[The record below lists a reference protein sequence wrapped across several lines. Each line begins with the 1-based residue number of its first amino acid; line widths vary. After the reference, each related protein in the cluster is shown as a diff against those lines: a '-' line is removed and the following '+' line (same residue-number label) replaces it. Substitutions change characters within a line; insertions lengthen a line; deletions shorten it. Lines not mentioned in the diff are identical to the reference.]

1 MTASEKV
8 IHDPLHGSITIG
20 GVFLKLLSRHE
31 MQRLHN
37 VKQLGMA
44 SSVFP
49 GANHTRLEHSL
60 GAYHLAG
67 RMGKAIGL
75 SNEDMMHVQA
85 AALLHDI
92 CHLPYSHNLS
102 ELFENRTGTDHMGM
116 ARPLIKG
123 TIPTYQERDGDILGD
138 TGTMAE
144 VLEKEGISAD
154 AVCDLI
160 ANPRSSAEGLGA
172 FMSDGTKQSFFSS
185 KDHLHQMIHGP
196 VDADQ
201 MDYLMRDAHYTGVA
215 HGSIDTERLLTQM
228 KIHNNT
234 IVLERGGVVAAE
246 GLMVSR
252 ALMYTSVYFN
262 KTVRIAEM
270 MLSKAVELS
279 DVDMRTIHL
288 MDDSDLRN
296 ELIRSGGRPS
306 EIMRSLLHRRL
317 YKKAFAAYSIDMD
330 EEQMHKIV
338 RYSRYEDKKR
348 LEDEIAEEAG
358 VDYSEV
364 IVDMPS
370 RSSLLSKVKI
380 GKTDVSILFDGRVRP
395 ITRISPVAKALQ
407 SRDTFDWAIM
417 VSSPYG
423 HAEKVRKA
431 AASVLSL

>member
-1 MTASEKV
+1 MTSEKV
-8 IHDPLHGSITIG
+8 IHDPLHGSIAVDDT
-20 GVFLKLLSRHE
+20 FLKILSRHE
-31 MQRLHN
+31 VQRLHS

-44 SSVFP
+44 CAVFP

-60 GAYHLAG
+60 GVYHLAG
-67 RMGKAIGL
+67 RMAKALGL
-75 SNEDMMHVQA
+75 SNEDAVHVKMA
-85 AALLHDI
+85 AMLHDV

-102 ELFENRTGTDHMGM
+102 ELFENRTGRDHMEL

-123 TIPTYQERDGDILGD
+123 TIPTYSERDEDMLGG
-138 TGTMAE
+138 TGTIAE
-144 VLEKEGISAD
+144 VLEAEGISSD
-154 AVCDLI
+154 LVCDLI
-160 ANPRSSAEGLGA
+160 ANPRSAIDGLDKFTEGGA
-172 FMSDGTKQSFFSS
+172 KQSFFSS

-228 KIHNNT
+228 KVHNNK

-279 DVDMRTIHL
+279 DVDMDTIHL
-288 MDDSDLRN
+288 MDDPDLRS
-296 ELIRSGGRPS
+296 ELIRGGGKPS
-306 EIMRSLLHRRL
+306 EMIRRLMHRRL
-317 YKKAFAAYSIDMD
+317 YKKAFTAYSIDLD
-330 EEQMHKIV
+330 EEQMKKII
-338 RYSRYEDKKR
+338 RYSGYADKKK

-370 RSSLLSKVKI
+370 RSSLLSSVKI
-380 GKTDVSILFDGRVRP
+380 GKTDVLIMFDGRVRP
-395 ITRISPVAKALQ
+395 ITRISPVSKALQ
-407 SRDTFDWAIM
+407 SRDTFDWAVM
-417 VSSPYG
+417 VSSPYE
-423 HAEKVRKA
+423 HKEKVGRA
-431 AASVLSL
+431 AASVLNL